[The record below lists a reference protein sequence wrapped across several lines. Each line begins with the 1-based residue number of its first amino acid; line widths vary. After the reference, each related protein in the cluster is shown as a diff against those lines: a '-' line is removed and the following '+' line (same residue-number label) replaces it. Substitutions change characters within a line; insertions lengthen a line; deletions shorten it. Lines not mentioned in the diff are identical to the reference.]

1 MGGVTMTPSQRQEEI
16 SKAYV
21 HAVAAACGFAVGHW
35 SQDHGGVDTTIS
47 ADRALGQGP
56 YSKPKVDLQL
66 KATTQDVLRADHLVW
81 SLDIAHYDKLRAVAQ
96 TPHLLV
102 VLVLPEAADDSISH
116 TIDALIIRKCAY
128 WVNMTGM
135 PEVTGQASKT
145 VHIPRAQV
153 LSPEGLTQILTRVS
167 EGATL

>member
-1 MGGVTMTPSQRQEEI
+1 MTPNQQQEEI
-16 SKAYV
+16 GKAYV
-21 HAVAAACGFAVGHW
+21 HAVAAACGFAVGQW
-35 SQDHGGVDTTIS
+35 SQDQGCIDVTIS
-47 ADRALGQGP
+47 ADRVLGQGP

-66 KATTQDVLRADHLVW
+66 KATTQDVVNEEHVAW
-81 SLDIAHYDKLRAVAQ
+81 SLDITHYDKLRANARV
-96 TPHLLV
+96 PHLLV
-102 VLVLPEAADDSISH
+102 VLALPDDAQDSVTH